1 MHKMKNL
8 NNYDWM
14 ICIAGVGG
22 RAFSRTHA
30 AKLTA
35 AAKCG
40 LRCLRLLAK
49 AMSGR
54 IRICWLQRIVSQ
66 GTELL

>member
-14 ICIAGVGG
+14 ICIAGDGV

-35 AAKCG
+35 A
-40 LRCLRLLAK
+40 
-49 AMSGR
+49 
-54 IRICWLQRIVSQ
+54 V
-66 GTELL
+66 